1 MCGLC
6 GAFGAPDHWS
16 DGVARPG
23 PAQAGRRARAEAANR
38 VLGLYGLR
46 LAAWADRYTLSGRTG
61 RTALVDHLGTL
72 WPAAERLAGRPCDP
86 LDLAIIVA
94 LEAR

>member
-16 DGVARPG
+16 DGVARSG
-23 PAQAGRRARAEAANR
+23 PPQAERRARAAAANR

-46 LAAWADRYTLSGRTG
+46 LAPWADRYTLSGRTG
-61 RTALVDHLGTL
+61 RSAVVDHLGAL

-86 LDLAIIVA
+86 LDPAVIAA